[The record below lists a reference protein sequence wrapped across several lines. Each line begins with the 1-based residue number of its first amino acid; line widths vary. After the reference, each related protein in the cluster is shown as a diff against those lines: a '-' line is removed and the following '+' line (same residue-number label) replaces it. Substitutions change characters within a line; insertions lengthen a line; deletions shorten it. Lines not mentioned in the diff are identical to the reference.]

1 MPIWSEEVVVQL
13 RSLAEQGFSA
23 SQAAANFV
31 GMTRNSAVG
40 LAFRRK
46 FHFAGGKGGG
56 PNHVASGEPKKKRER
71 MISFPKRSYRKV
83 PEVVIALSVAVT
95 EADVAPRRKVSIL
108 ELTEQT
114 CRFPLGDPLA
124 PDFGYCGAKPHPNYP
139 YCPSCCIL
147 AYEQPENRHAR
158 SEPGRTGSGRFP
170 YYQVRH
176 GRILNGG
183 L

>member
-1 MPIWSEEVVVQL
+1 MGFWPQERVQQV
-13 RSLAEQGFSA
+13 RALAEQGYSA
-23 SQAAANFV
+23 AQIAAEIGGV
-31 GMTRNSAVG
+31 TRNAVVG
-40 LAFRRK
+40 IGFRNHFT
-46 FHFAGGKGGG
+46 FHGGKGGG

-83 PEVVIALSVAVT
+83 PEVVIALSAAVT

-139 YCPSCCIL
+139 YCPNCCLL
-147 AYEQPENRHAR
+147 AYQQPEDRHV
-158 SEPGRTGSGRFP
+158 STQQGRTGSG
-170 YYQVRH
+170 
-176 GRILNGG
+176 
-183 L
+183 